1 MTNKDER
8 LEGQLPLPM
17 GDGEKSSTALLKWEQ
32 ETGAALIALAEMLK
46 KPTDVRPFVYDV
58 RFELMSLQASVGKV
72 VLKGFGA
79 DGGLVAFHDATGLV
93 DGVRGLTGRLKSG
106 KINWYE
112 DQYAG
117 KNYEAKQTL
126 YLSGKV
132 YRL

>member
-1 MTNKDER
+1 MADKDER
-8 LEGQLPLPM
+8 LEGQLPLPLGN
-17 GDGEKSSTALLKWEQ
+17 GDKPSTALLKWEQ
-32 ETGAALIALAEMLK
+32 ETGAALITLAEMLRS
-46 KPTDVRPFVYDV
+46 PTEVRPFVYDL

-79 DGGLVAFHDATGLV
+79 EGGLVAFHDATGLV
-93 DGVRGLTGRLKSG
+93 DGIRGLTGRLKAG
-106 KINWYE
+106 KLNWYE

-117 KNYEAKQTL
+117 ARYAERQAL